1 MIGKAVDIQ
10 TADGTMDGYA
20 AYPAGNGPFPLV
32 VMFMD
37 IWGLRDELFALA
49 RQVASH
55 GYYCVVPNLFY
66 RKGKIN
72 FVRRNA
78 AGKMV
83 SFDTLPQEL
92 QAEMQKL
99 GRDIDRQ
106 MVRTDVAAILDFSRN
121 EPVDPGPAGAI
132 GFCLGGRIAFLAAQA
147 FPDRFRATA
156 SLHGVF
162 LVTDAPDS
170 PHRLTARMR
179 GEVYCG
185 YAEHDKF
192 SAPELLAVLAQSFH
206 GRADLTYRHNLHI
219 GADHGY
225 SLPDRDVHD
234 AAATAADWREIVA
247 MFERTLKPS
256 AKPSA
261 PAPARA

>member
-10 TADGTMDGYA
+10 TADGIMDGYA
-20 AYPAGNGPFPLV
+20 AYPAGDGRFPLV

-55 GYYCVVPNLFY
+55 GYYCIVPNLFY
-66 RKGKIN
+66 RKGKIS

-78 AGKMV
+78 DGKMV
-83 SFDTLPQEL
+83 SFDAVPPDV

-99 GRDIDRQ
+99 GRGIDRA
-106 MVRTDVAAILDFSRN
+106 MVRTDVGAILDFCRH
-121 EPVDPGPAGAI
+121 EPVAPGPAGTV
-132 GFCLGGRIAFLAAQA
+132 GFCLGGRIAFLAGQE

-170 PHRLTARMR
+170 PHRLTARMH

-185 YAEHDKF
+185 HAEHDKF
-192 SAPELLAVLAQSFH
+192 SAPELLAALEQSFQ

-234 AAATAADWREIVA
+234 AAAAAADWRDIFA
-247 MFERTLKPS
+247 MFERQLKPP
-256 AKPSA
+256 AKS
-261 PAPARA
+261 